1 MSILREMSNI
11 EFNQYLDKS
20 IKTYAEEKV
29 KSGNWKKDDSL
40 SLSESEYNRLL
51 PDGVDTI
58 NNYLFSIIDENN
70 NVIGMIWINEKDY
83 NSCFIYDIYINDKFQ
98 GKGYGLMAMKEA
110 ENFAKSLG
118 VETIGLHVFGHN
130 NRAIKLYKKLGYKA
144 TNISMSKQLYYF

>member
-11 EFNQYLDKS
+11 EFNKYLDKS
-20 IKTYAEEKV
+20 IKAYAEEKV

-40 SLSESEYNRLL
+40 SLSQSEYNKLL

-70 NVIGMIWINEKDY
+70 NIIGMIWINKKDS

-98 GKGYGLMAMKEA
+98 GKGYGLMAMKEV

-118 VETIGLHVFGHN
+118 AETIGLHVFGHN
-130 NRAIKLYKKLGYKA
+130 NRAIKLYEKLGYKA
-144 TNISMSKQLYYF
+144 TNISMSKKLY

>member
-1 MSILREMSNI
+1 
-11 EFNQYLDKS
+11 
-20 IKTYAEEKV
+20 AEEKV

-40 SLSESEYNRLL
+40 SLSQSEYNKLL

-70 NVIGMIWINEKDY
+70 NIIGMIWINKKDS

-98 GKGYGLMAMKEA
+98 GKGYGLMAMKEV

-118 VETIGLHVFGHN
+118 AETIGLHVFGHN
-130 NRAIKLYKKLGYKA
+130 NRAIKLYEKLGYKA
-144 TNISMSKQLYYF
+144 TNISMSKKLY